1 MFKTLIELLSPA
13 VLLPWLLGMAFG
25 VFVGATPGLTATMGV
40 ALVVPISFYLPPDAG
55 LALILGV
62 SFTAIFAGDIPAT
75 YLRVPGTPASAA
87 ATLDSFAM
95 AQQGRAQ
102 LALTLDLWC
111 SCLGGTIGVLLLIF
125 VSYWLAQGALFFTA
139 QEKFWLGV
147 LGLSLSAVVS
157 VGSTYRG
164 LLAAIFGML
173 VATVGIDM
181 VSATPRF
188 TWGRPELASGLDF
201 IPAMIG
207 LFGVSEVLRNVRSG
221 LKLEK
226 SAVAGRDRTS
236 AAEVAGTI
244 WRNKFTVL
252 RSSLLGTFIG
262 ALPGA
267 GADIAAWCAYGLA
280 QRISKKPLE
289 FGQGSEEGVIAPT
302 SANNAAVGGAWIPA
316 LVLGIPGDSVTAIV
330 LGALLMYDIKPGPK
344 IFEES
349 SDQMRTIFAI
359 ALITQVLLLP
369 AGWLGIR
376 GFAWILRLPRSAVLT
391 GVVVFSVLGAYAIR
405 NSLFDVWVMLGF
417 GLLGFCLEAWRV
429 PLAPLILGM
438 ILGPMVEENL
448 RVGLISAGGDWTT
461 FFTRPISGTLAAVLA
476 VTMLLPLVL
485 RRWAK
490 REGEAPAEPGRE

>member
-1 MFKTLIELLSPA
+1 MLDPLSSLLKPT

-75 YLRVPGTPASAA
+75 YLRMPGTPASAT

-95 AQQGRAQ
+95 AQKGRAQ
-102 LALTLDLWC
+102 LALMLDLWC

-125 VSYWLAQGALFFTA
+125 LSYWLAQGALFFSS

-157 VGSTYRG
+157 VGSTFRG
-164 LLAAIFGML
+164 ILAAMFGML

-207 LFGVSEVLRNVRSG
+207 LFGISEVLRNVRSG
-221 LKLEK
+221 LKMEAP
-226 SAVAGRDRTS
+226 AVKADDRTS
-236 AAEVAGTI
+236 AGEVAGAI

-280 QRISKKPLE
+280 QRLSARKQE
-289 FGQGSEEGVIAPT
+289 FGQGCEEGVIAPT

-330 LGALLMYDIKPGPK
+330 LGALLMYDIKPGPQ
-344 IFEES
+344 IFEHS
-349 SDQMRTIFAI
+349 PQQMHTIFAI
-359 ALITQVLLLP
+359 ALITQVLLIP

-405 NSLFDVWVMLGF
+405 NSLFDVWVMLAF

-461 FFTRPISGTLAAVLA
+461 FFTRPISAALAAVLA
-476 VTMLLPLVL
+476 ATMLLPLVL
-485 RRWAK
+485 RPLATK
-490 REGEAPAEPGRE
+490 PDAGP